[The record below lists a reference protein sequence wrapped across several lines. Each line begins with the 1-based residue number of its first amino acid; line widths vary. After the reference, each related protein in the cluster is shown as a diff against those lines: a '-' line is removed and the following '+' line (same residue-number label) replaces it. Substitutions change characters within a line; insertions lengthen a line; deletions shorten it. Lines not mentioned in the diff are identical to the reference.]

1 MMVSKA
7 GRVLVLGELTV
18 EWERHN
24 EPIAACVE
32 RKMEGEGGK
41 FQQAVKHLDMKVK
54 RGVGQ
59 EMGFLALFQVV

>member
-1 MMVSKA
+1 MLHPGVLGAGVLMMVSKA

-41 FQQAVKHLDMKVK
+41 F
-54 RGVGQ
+54 
-59 EMGFLALFQVV
+59 

>member
-1 MMVSKA
+1 MNKYLLNFCYVCCTQEGAGVMMVSKA

-32 RKMEGEGGK
+32 RKTEGEGGK
-41 FQQAVKHLDMKVK
+41 F
-54 RGVGQ
+54 
-59 EMGFLALFQVV
+59 

>member
-1 MMVSKA
+1 MCCTQGGAGVMMVSKA

-41 FQQAVKHLDMKVK
+41 F
-54 RGVGQ
+54 
-59 EMGFLALFQVV
+59 